1 MKEHNDDIHL
11 KHLLQDKLEEHTV
24 VAPDFVWPAIE
35 KELFP
40 PANNRR
46 PFFWWFVFSGIILG
60 VLSFY
65 FLYPRNEINFNYNSP
80 EIAVKENTTFL
91 NSTPTKIVKSE
102 LESSKTLDGKSNK
115 NVSNYQKNENDSY
128 VTPEKGNGKTAI
140 IQSSYASNTNQKN
153 RIKKTQK
160 QKYLE
165 QASTPLSTEGFK
177 DEKDI
182 HKEQTINLGN
192 TATNN
197 NNGEEQKNEIIQLN
211 SRDELSSLEI
221 SLLVA
226 KSVEHTASTI
236 PLQTTNLRFPR
247 RFVPYSFLD
256 FYAGPGRNYREYTGL
271 IETTK
276 KALLIDRT
284 LQFKNKNIGLDYNM
298 QFCRFASFR
307 IGLNMG
313 TNRYTTRLFPVR
325 IANVSLNDELEISS
339 PSGDLKSAPLE
350 LEDQASPFFDTTTF
364 LMRIIHRSS
373 YFTVPL
379 SIRFNTPNVRGPQ
392 AYIYSGIDLNFRGT
406 DKNTLVVRKSQ
417 IERIFTTSKP
427 SNAQTLYPGWHLGL
441 GLATNP
447 IRRLQIFG
455 EFHYS
460 TLFSDYYKG
469 KIVSIQSS
477 NYQINLG
484 LRFKLVANHDTKRLI
499 K

>member
-1 MKEHNDDIHL
+1 MKEHNDDTHL

-40 PANNRR
+40 PANKRR
-46 PFFWWFVFSGIILG
+46 PFFWWFVFSGLILG

-65 FLYPRNEINFNYNSP
+65 FLYPRNEINFNYHSP
-80 EIAVKENTTFL
+80 EIAVKENATNL
-91 NSTPTKIVKSE
+91 NSLSTKIDKSE
-102 LESSKTLDGKSNK
+102 LKSSKTSDGKSTK
-115 NVSNYQKNENDSY
+115 NVSNYQKNQNVSLSS
-128 VTPEKGNGKTAI
+128 PEKGNGKTAM
-140 IQSSYASNTNQKN
+140 IQSSYASTKNTNQKN
-153 RIKKTQK
+153 RTKKTKK
-160 QKYLE
+160 QK
-165 QASTPLSTEGFK
+165 ATEPISSLLLTNDFQN
-177 DEKDI
+177 EKTADLG
-182 HKEQTINLGN
+182 TIESE
-192 TATNN
+192 N
-197 NNGEEQKNEIIQLN
+197 NNGEELNPLN
-211 SRDELSSLEI
+211 STDEISNLEI
-221 SLLVA
+221 GLLAA
-226 KSVEHTASTI
+226 KSLDHTAFSI
-236 PLQTTNLRFPR
+236 PLVKTNLRYPR
-247 RFVPYSFLD
+247 KFVPYSFID
-256 FYAGPGRNYREYTGL
+256 FYAGRGRNSRNYSGE
-271 IETTK
+271 IETSK
-276 KALLIDRT
+276 KALLVDRT
-284 LQFKNKNIGLDYNM
+284 LQFKNNNIGIDYNM

-307 IGLNMG
+307 VGYNMG
-313 TNRYTTRLFPVR
+313 TNRYTTRLFPIR
-325 IANVSLNDELEISS
+325 IANVSLNDELDISS

-350 LEDQASPFFDTTTF
+350 LDDQASPISDTTTF

-373 YFTVPL
+373 YYSVPL
-379 SIRFNTPNVRGPQ
+379 SIRFNTTNIRGPQ

-406 DKNTLVVRKSQ
+406 DKNTLVVRRSQ

-447 IRRLQIFG
+447 IRRLQVYG

-469 KIVSIQSS
+469 KIISIQSS